1 MRSVTHALSVVAECS
16 TTEIAGRLAG
26 RLANVSLV
34 DDRTISLKWPGA
46 SDGQVD
52 RMRSLMSDLHA
63 AGDLVAPA
71 AVAVV
76 DYDPSA
82 VATTQ
87 PVPIGRK
94 IRNAGR
100 AVVRNASQ
108 FLQRRPVLSS
118 DDLAAKRYAICEA
131 CPHFRNGSCADVVH
145 PDGTV
150 DRGCGCNLAAKVR
163 LQAELCPHGKW

>member
-1 MRSVTHALSVVAECS
+1 MRPVTHALSVVAECS
-16 TTEIAGRLAG
+16 TRDVAERLAV

-46 SDGQVD
+46 SDSQVE
-52 RMRSLMSDLHA
+52 RMQSLMDNLYETGSLA
-63 AGDLVAPA
+63 APA
-71 AVAVV
+71 AVAIV

-87 PVPIGRK
+87 PVPLGRK

-108 FLQRRPVLSS
+108 FIQRRPVFSS
-118 DDLAAKRYAICEA
+118 DDEAEKRYAICKA
-131 CPHFRNGSCADVVH
+131 CPHFRSGSCADVTH
-145 PDGTV
+145 TDGTV
-150 DRGCGCNLAAKVR
+150 ERGCGCNLAAKVR
-163 LQAELCPHGKW
+163 FQAESCPHGRW